1 MDAVLDPSLLTSP
14 GLYLIAAA
22 VSVARIGGLIA
33 IFPGFTRLGLS
44 GSLRGAVALVLTLLL
59 IPAVKDA
66 WVQSAPSDG
75 EAALLIFKET
85 IIGLTIGLVLGIPFW
100 AADAAG
106 SFLDLQ
112 RASTLATLFD
122 PSQTEE
128 SSITATLFTLMS
140 LALFYGAGGFTLT
153 LGTLYDSYTIWP
165 VGRFLPLFSAD
176 AGTLFLGILDRIFS
190 MGLMLVIPLVL
201 ILLVADIA
209 LALLARAAPQLQ
221 VFDLSLSVKN
231 LLIVI
236 LLVPYLSF
244 LVSYLKQDIGWLL
257 EIRPL
262 FESIR
267 GLVQK

>member
-1 MDAVLDPSLLTSP
+1 MDAVLDPSFLANP
-14 GLYLIAAA
+14 GLYLVAAA
-22 VSVARIGGLIA
+22 VSIARIGGLMA
-33 IFPGFTRLGLS
+33 VFPGFTRLGLS
-44 GSLRGAVALVLTLLL
+44 GVLRGSVALILTFLL
-59 IPAVKDA
+59 IPAVKEA
-66 WVQSAPSDG
+66 WTQSAPSLG

-112 RASTLATLFD
+112 RASTLATLVD
-122 PSQTEE
+122 PSQAEE
-128 SSITATLFTLMS
+128 TGVTATLFTLLS

-176 AGTLFLGILDRIFS
+176 AGALFLGMLDRIFS
-190 MGLMLVIPLVL
+190 MGLMLVIPLLL
-201 ILLVADIA
+201 ILLVADIS

-231 LLIVI
+231 LLIVV
-236 LLVPYLSF
+236 LFVPYLSF
-244 LVSYLKQDIGWLL
+244 LVSYMKQDIGWLMEARPFL
-257 EIRPL
+257 ET
-262 FESIR
+262 IR